1 MRVFISWSGTA
12 ERRVAEALKTA
23 LEVVTTGRVSAF
35 VSSQDIA
42 KGERGVRAIDSSLN
56 ATDYGVVV
64 VSKANHRRPWVNY
77 EAGALAEALDRPV
90 ATILLDLRPSDL
102 EGPLAAFQAT
112 AFTHAQDM
120 LRLLREVALAADPA
134 MNPRSIDV
142 LSSDAWPTLLAS
154 WQPDRTRNSAP
165 VRTQEEMLAEIVERV
180 RAIESNQ
187 SSRSEAP
194 DARSHERARHQEAEA
209 IAVRV
214 RDRVDRWSDGRI
226 QVEQLRYGSGRLDLG
241 LRPSEAAT
249 SEDRRAVRERLQAH
263 FPDVR
268 VRLQFIE
275 LLPEVE
281 NLDEAAADGGNG

>member
-1 MRVFISWSGTA
+1 MRVFISWSGAA

-23 LEVVTTGRVSAF
+23 LEVVSTGRVSAF

-56 ATDYGVVV
+56 ATDYGIVV

-102 EGPLAAFQAT
+102 EGPLAAFQST
-112 AFTHAQDM
+112 AFTSAQDM
-120 LRLLREVALAADPA
+120 ARLLREVALAADAA
-134 MNPRSIDV
+134 MHPRSIDV
-142 LSSDAWPTLLAS
+142 LFSDAWPALLAS
-154 WQPDRTRNSAP
+154 WRPDQDRDSAP

-180 RAIESNQ
+180 RAIEANQ
-187 SSRSEAP
+187 SSRSETS
-194 DARSHERARHQEAEA
+194 DATSERMRHQEAEA
-209 IAVRV
+209 MAVRV
-214 RDRVDRWSDGRI
+214 RDRVDRWTDGRI
-226 QVEQLRYGSGRLDLG
+226 EVEQLRHGSGRLDLG
-241 LRPSEAAT
+241 LLPSEDAT
-249 SEDRRAVRERLQAH
+249 AEDRRMVEERLRAH

-268 VRLQFIE
+268 VRVQFVE

-281 NLDEAAADGGNG
+281 DLDEAIAGGDGG